1 MRNSAEIGFGT
12 NIGFV
17 IIALHAKYN
26 RNFTGM
32 NIGFVTNALPA
43 KYNRNRKG
51 NEHRVCN

>member
-1 MRNSAEIGFGT
+1 MRNNAEIILGT

-17 IIALHAKYN
+17 ITALHAKYN
-26 RNFTGM
+26 RNPTGM